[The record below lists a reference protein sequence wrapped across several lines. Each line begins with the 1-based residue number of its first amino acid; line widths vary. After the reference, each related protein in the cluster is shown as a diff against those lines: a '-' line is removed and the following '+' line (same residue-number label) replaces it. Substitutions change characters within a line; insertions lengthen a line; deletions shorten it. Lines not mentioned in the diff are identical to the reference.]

1 MQENE
6 ENLKPI
12 VANGVKYV
20 QNEKRSLGAILEVTK
35 YCLDLMQ
42 MKEKVSFV
50 EIPEQLAHSGMY
62 IRDIL
67 MPCIEKH
74 WVDEKKKAEQP

>member
-1 MQENE
+1 M
-6 ENLKPI
+6 KPV

-20 QNEKRSLGAILEVTK
+20 QNEKRTLDAIFEVTNW
-35 YCLDLMQ
+35 CLDLML

-50 EIPEQLAHSGMY
+50 EIPKKLDHSAMY
-62 IRDIL
+62 IRDTL

-74 WVDEKKKAEQP
+74 WEDEKKKAEQP